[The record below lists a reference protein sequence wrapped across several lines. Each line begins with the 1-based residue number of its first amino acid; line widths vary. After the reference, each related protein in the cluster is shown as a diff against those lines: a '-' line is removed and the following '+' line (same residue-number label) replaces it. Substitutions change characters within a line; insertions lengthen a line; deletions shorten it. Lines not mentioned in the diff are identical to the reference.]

1 MNKGIWYGIGAY
13 AAWGVLPVFWKLLQH
28 VPALQIVSHRI
39 VWSCVLLCAVLAL
52 SGQWR
57 EFRSAVR
64 QPRVFGIYLGAATL
78 IGVNWFVY
86 VWAVNAG
93 FIIETSLGYF
103 INPLVSVA
111 LGVIF
116 LRERLRPWQW
126 LPVGLATIG
135 VLYLTFIYGALPWIA
150 LTLAF
155 AFGFYGL
162 LKKVAPLGSFYGLTL
177 ETAIL
182 SPLVLIY
189 LIAIEWVGEGAFL
202 HTGLLTDVLIICAG
216 VVTSVPMLLFA
227 SAARR
232 IPLSLVGIL
241 QYIAPTLQFLIG
253 VFVYDEPFDMERL
266 LGFSIIWVAL
276 LIFGIEGWLTHR
288 AQQAVV
294 VSEQQSPA

>member
-1 MNKGIWYGIGAY
+1 LNKGIWYGIGAY
-13 AAWGVLPVFWKLLQH
+13 AAWGVLPIFWKLLQH

-64 QPRVFGIYLGAATL
+64 QPRVVGIYLGAAAL

-93 FIIETSLGYF
+93 FIVETSLGYF

-126 LPVGLATIG
+126 LPVGLATAG

-162 LKKVAPLGSFYGLTL
+162 LKKVAPLGSLYGLTL

-189 LIAIEWVGEGAFL
+189 LVTIEWAGEGAFL
-202 HTGLLTDVLIICAG
+202 HMGLLTDALIICAG

-232 IPLSLVGIL
+232 IPLSLVGVL

-253 VFVYDEPFDMERL
+253 VFVYGEAFDLRRL

-276 LIFGIEGWLTHR
+276 LIFGIEGWLAHR

-294 VSEQQSPA
+294 ASEQQSPA

>member
-64 QPRVFGIYLGAATL
+64 QPRVLGIYLSAAAL

-86 VWAVNAG
+86 VWAVNAD
-93 FIIETSLGYF
+93 FIVETSLGYF

-126 LPVGLATIG
+126 LPVGLATVG

-162 LKKVAPLGSFYGLTL
+162 LKKVAPLGSLYGLTL

-189 LIAIEWVGEGAFL
+189 LIAIEWSGEGAFL

-232 IPLSLVGIL
+232 IPLSLVGVL

-253 VFVYDEPFDMERL
+253 VFVYGEAFDLRRL

-276 LIFGIEGWLTHR
+276 LIFGIEGWLAHR

-294 VSEQQSPA
+294 ATEQQSPA